1 MENKEMTIREALET
15 TKAILDGISVPVA
28 LMEQI
33 GAPLKA
39 AADNLA
45 IIIEG
50 IKNAETAEGEEEH
63 GESDQL

>member
-1 MENKEMTIREALET
+1 MENREMTIREALEA

-28 LMEQI
+28 LLEQI
-33 GAPLKA
+33 GVPLKA
-39 AADNLA
+39 AADNMKF
-45 IIIEG
+45 IIEG

>member
-1 MENKEMTIREALET
+1 MENKEMTVRQALET

-39 AADNLA
+39 AADNMA

>member
-1 MENKEMTIREALET
+1 MEQNEMTVRQALEV
-15 TKAILDGISVPVA
+15 TKAIMDGISVPVA

-45 IIIEG
+45 VIIEG
-50 IKNAETAEGEEEH
+50 IKNAETAEGEEH
-63 GESDQL
+63 GKAEEL

>member
-1 MENKEMTIREALET
+1 MENREMTIREALEA

-28 LMEQI
+28 LLEQI

-39 AADNLA
+39 AADNMKF
-45 IIIEG
+45 IIEG

>member
-1 MENKEMTIREALET
+1 MENKEMTVRQALET

-28 LMEQI
+28 LLEQI

>member
-1 MENKEMTIREALET
+1 MENREMTIREALEA

-28 LMEQI
+28 LLEQI

-39 AADNLA
+39 AADNMKF
-45 IIIEG
+45 IIAG